1 MIRMSDSGYL
11 EKLVD
16 LMPRKLANV
25 IEKDGT
31 TTGYQPNDEINL
43 FFVHFWHFFIYLSS
57 FSDRPVM
64 FFSATL

>member
-16 LMPRKLANV
+16 LMPRKLANL

-31 TTGYQPNDEINL
+31 ITGYQPNDEINL
-43 FFVHFWHFFIYLSS
+43 FFIHF
-57 FSDRPVM
+57 
-64 FFSATL
+64 